1 MNSNT
6 DQANGNGGAQPQASG
21 QPIVINA
28 QYIKDLSFEAPTTP
42 RIFSVL
48 KDKAPDISIN
58 VDVRAQAI
66 EGATFEVALHFKVE
80 CKAGDSVAFILELVY
95 AGLFT
100 LNVQQDHVH
109 PVLLIECPRLLF
121 PFARN
126 IINDASRD
134 GGFPPLLLGPIDFVA
149 MYQNQ
154 LNQMNQQTPASGGDG
169 PDTAQA

>member
-6 DQANGNGGAQPQASG
+6 DQANGTGTAQPQESG

-28 QYIKDLSFEAPTTP
+28 QYIKDFSFEAPTTP
-42 RIFSVL
+42 RIFSIL
-48 KDKAPDISIN
+48 KDNAPDISIN

-80 CKAGDSVAFILELVY
+80 CKAAGSVAFILELVY

-100 LNVQQDHVH
+100 LSVQQDHVH

-154 LNQMNQQTPASGGDG
+154 LNQMNQQAPATDGDG